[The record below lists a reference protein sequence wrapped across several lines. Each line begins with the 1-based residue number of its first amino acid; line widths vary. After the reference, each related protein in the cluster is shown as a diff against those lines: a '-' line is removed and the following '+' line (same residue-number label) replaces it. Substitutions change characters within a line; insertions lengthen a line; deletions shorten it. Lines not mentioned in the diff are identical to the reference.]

1 MPAALSFQSVSK
13 RYAPLRGGAPAFMAL
28 DEVSFDVAEGG
39 ILGLLGPNGAGK
51 TTLISILAGLARASS
66 GRALVLGVDAQ
77 REPLR
82 QHAIAHIASDVFRAH
97 DGLLPSHCPP
107 LHRSMPARSRRDCT
121 RAKPAAASSARTA
134 GAWLWPCSS
143 SSQPPGRRWAR
154 AGAARAMA
162 WMMARMAS
170 SPSAPL
176 VRARRGSCASAGR
189 WASPSAM

>member
-13 RYAPLRGGAPAFMAL
+13 RYAPLRGGAPAFVAL

-82 QHAIAHIASDVFRAH
+82 
-97 DGLLPSHCPP
+97 
-107 LHRSMPARSRRDCT
+107 
-121 RAKPAAASSARTA
+121 
-134 GAWLWPCSS
+134 
-143 SSQPPGRRWAR
+143 
-154 AGAARAMA
+154 
-162 WMMARMAS
+162 
-170 SPSAPL
+170 
-176 VRARRGSCASAGR
+176 ARRLLGVVPQELTTDPYFSVREALQLQSGFFGIRRNKAWIDELLANLGLADKADVQPR
-189 WASPSAM
+189 HLSGGMKRRLIS